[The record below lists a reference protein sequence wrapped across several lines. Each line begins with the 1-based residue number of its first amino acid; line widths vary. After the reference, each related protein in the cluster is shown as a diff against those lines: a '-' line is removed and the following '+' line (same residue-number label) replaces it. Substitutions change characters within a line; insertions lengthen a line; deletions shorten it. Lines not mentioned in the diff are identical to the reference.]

1 MIIIVLSRWLRQAS
15 GRVNFGSP
23 HSLGCPHP
31 AAIRTGRSDARVR
44 KPERPR
50 PVRRAPP
57 RLQPQG
63 PGRPRS
69 GAAPPPLRPAG
80 CGRGG
85 RQRCQRGNRRGPRE
99 TEVVPGTAGTS
110 PDASAMD
117 ASLEKVG
124 TEGSG
129 GAAAPGLRLSGDC
142 SPWERG
148 RG

>member
-1 MIIIVLSRWLRQAS
+1 M
-15 GRVNFGSP
+15 
-23 HSLGCPHP
+23 
-31 AAIRTGRSDARVR
+31 
-44 KPERPR
+44 
-50 PVRRAPP
+50 
-57 RLQPQG
+57 
-63 PGRPRS
+63 
-69 GAAPPPLRPAG
+69 
-80 CGRGG
+80 
-85 RQRCQRGNRRGPRE
+85 
-99 TEVVPGTAGTS
+99 PGTAGTS